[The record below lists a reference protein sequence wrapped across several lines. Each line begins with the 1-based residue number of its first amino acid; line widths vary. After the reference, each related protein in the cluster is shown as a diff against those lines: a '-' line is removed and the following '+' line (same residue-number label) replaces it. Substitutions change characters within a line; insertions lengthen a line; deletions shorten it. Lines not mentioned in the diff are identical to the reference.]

1 MPSPRASSGD
11 FTRSVGGLPQ
21 DYAEAMKWYLK
32 AADQGDVYAQYELGI
47 MYAEGNGG
55 PLPRTA
61 DAQTYPSSRLG
72 SPTTTRFIRTR
83 LSDIVRPASS
93 SKLAEVRDRVRSF
106 GGYIRMDMPEWM
118 QENCKLLVLT
128 SSFKGENTT
137 MSFPLNCNVA
147 RAAFGFCRFSPKEK
161 IAFG

>member
-1 MPSPRASSGD
+1 MPSPRASSGG

-32 AADQGDVYAQYELGI
+32 AADQGDVYAQYELEI

-106 GGYIRMDMPEWM
+106 GGYIHWTCP
-118 QENCKLLVLT
+118 NGCKRIV
-128 SSFKGENTT
+128 SY
-137 MSFPLNCNVA
+137 
-147 RAAFGFCRFSPKEK
+147 
-161 IAFG
+161 